1 MRQTIRMTKILA
13 ATTALTA
20 VLAMGTAMAAEK
32 AASAAPMTPV
42 GATLKIVRIGQ
53 GVNVPGSS
61 SNQPRDRVVLADDK
75 GQTLYVSDK
84 DAPGKSNCVAECLTE
99 WPLFTA
105 AADAKAVGDW
115 SLIAREDGSKQWAF
129 RGKPL
134 YTALKDKPKP
144 GGNPMAAMMG
154 GGGPAGHGVD
164 GRKVLEVLP
173 AEWTV
178 LPTGITIGEVLT
190 APGQALTNDKG
201 LTLYT
206 FSGDVKKDSDL
217 LANWKPVA
225 APQIAIPVGDFT
237 VVGRSDGSSQWAYK
251 GKALYQFKG
260 DLELG
265 DSNGKGVDKRL
276 DVAMILSYFLPKEVA
291 IMKDQR
297 RGGVLV
303 TAADGHA
310 LYARDRATYGGTGGH
325 NARGGSRGSPTIGT
339 MIGVTGC
346 DAACEQT
353 WKPLIAPT
361 DAKPTGYW
369 SVFSRADG
377 SKQWAYQGYALYTY
391 AKEKPGQVTGHDT
404 YDLAVNHDTKNLV
417 ASNMGLYWRVS
428 TP

>member
-1 MRQTIRMTKILA
+1 
-13 ATTALTA
+13 
-20 VLAMGTAMAAEK
+20 
-32 AASAAPMTPV
+32 
-42 GATLKIVRIGQ
+42 LKIVRIGQ

-75 GQTLYVSDK
+75 GQTLYVSAK
-84 DAPGKSNCVAECLTE
+84 DAPGKSNCVADCVAE
-99 WPLFTA
+99 WPPFVA
-105 AADAKAVGDW
+105 AADAKPAGEW
-115 SLIAREDGSKQWAF
+115 SLVTREDGSKQWAF

-134 YTALKDKPKP
+134 YTSLKDKPKP
-144 GGNPMAAMMG
+144 GAAMGGGMMG
-154 GGGPAGHGVD
+154 GGGSPAGHGVD
-164 GRKVLEVLP
+164 GHTVLEVLP

-206 FSGDVKKDSDL
+206 FNGDAKKDSDL

-237 VVGRSDGSSQWAYK
+237 VVSRTDGSFQWAYK
-251 GKALYQFKG
+251 GKPLYQFKG

-265 DSNGKGVDKRL
+265 DSNGKGVDKRF
-276 DVAMILSYFLPKEVA
+276 DVAMIMSYFMPKEVA

-303 TAADGHA
+303 TATEGQA
-310 LYARDRATYGGTGGH
+310 LYARDRASYGGTGGH
-325 NARGGSRGSPTIGT
+325 NARGGARGNPSIGT

-353 WKPLIAPT
+353 WKPLIAPA
-361 DAKPTGYW
+361 DAKPAGYW
-369 SVFSRADG
+369 SLFTRPDG
-377 SKQWAYQGYALYTY
+377 SKQWGYQGYALYTY

>member
-1 MRQTIRMTKILA
+1 MRMTRILA
-13 ATTALTA
+13 ATTALTTA
-20 VLAMGTAMAAEK
+20 LVMGAALAAEK
-32 AASAAPMTPV
+32 APKVADVAPVTPL

-75 GQTLYVSDK
+75 AQTLYVSDK

-99 WPLFTA
+99 WPPFTA
-105 AADAKAVGDW
+105 AADAKPVGDW

-134 YTALKDKPKP
+134 YTSLKDKPKP
-144 GGNPMAAMMG
+144 GGNPMATMMG
-154 GGGPAGHGVD
+154 MGGGPAGHGVD
-164 GRKVLEVLP
+164 GHKVVEVLP

-206 FSGDVKKDSDL
+206 FSGDVKKDSAL
-217 LANWKPVA
+217 LANWKPVV

-237 VVGRSDGSSQWAYK
+237 VVSRSDGSSQWAYK

-265 DSNGKGVDKRL
+265 DSNGKGLDKRL
-276 DVAMILSYFLPKEVA
+276 DVAMIMSYFMPKEVA

-297 RGGVLV
+297 RGGVFV
-303 TAADGHA
+303 TAAEGQA

-325 NARGGSRGSPTIGT
+325 NARGGARGNPTMGT

-353 WKPLIAPT
+353 WKPLIAPA
-361 DAKPTGYW
+361 DAKPAGYW
-369 SVFSRADG
+369 SLFTRADG
-377 SKQWAYQGYALYTY
+377 SKQWGYQGYALYTY

-417 ASNMGLYWRVS
+417 VSNMGLYWRVS